1 MMSEDEDI
9 ETESAAHDG
18 NAKRPRRK
26 RGTGFPVVP
35 LSEAAR
41 ILKEAGKYGFEHP
54 APAFASYM
62 GHSTTNSGSFRQ
74 RLSAFRDWD
83 LITGRGEMLTM
94 TEVARLIA
102 MPTDAAAERRAM
114 QTAFSNCGVFARL
127 YEQSAKGQPLTA
139 ERLAGR
145 AVHEL
150 GVAPSSS
157 RKFIESF
164 IESAVAAELAEMSE
178 DGDVVLWGPENGA
191 AAKPGAVEQLDPQQ
205 PLPNAAPTH
214 GHAAERVSGAP
225 TIRQLWP
232 IDGGEIVFELRSD
245 QALPATAFAA
255 IGEVV
260 AKLEDLA
267 ESLRAEASIES
278 PEVETES

>member
-1 MMSEDEDI
+1 MNEIEDTG
-9 ETESAAHDG
+9 TESAPHDG
-18 NAKRPRRK
+18 SAKRPRRK
-26 RGTGFPVVP
+26 RGTGFPVVS

-74 RLSAFRDWD
+74 RLAAFRDWD

-102 MPTDAAAERRAM
+102 MPTDATAERRAM
-114 QTAFSNCGVFARL
+114 QTAFNNCGVFARL

-139 ERLAGR
+139 EGLGGR

-157 RKFIESF
+157 PKFIESF
-164 IESAVAAELAEMSE
+164 IESAIAAELAELSE
-178 DGDVVLWGPENGA
+178 DGDVMLWGPENGA
-191 AAKPGAVEQLDPQQ
+191 AAESAAAETSDLQQ
-205 PLPNAAPTH
+205 PSPDASHTRGSATERATAVPT
-214 GHAAERVSGAP
+214 V
-225 TIRQLWP
+225 RQSWP
-232 IDGGEIVFELRSD
+232 IAGGEILFELRSD
-245 QALPATAFAA
+245 QALPAAAFVA
-255 IGEVV
+255 IGELV
-260 AKLEDLA
+260 AKLETLA
-267 ESLRAEASIES
+267 SSLG
-278 PEVETES
+278 PEDGAGLSEGETES